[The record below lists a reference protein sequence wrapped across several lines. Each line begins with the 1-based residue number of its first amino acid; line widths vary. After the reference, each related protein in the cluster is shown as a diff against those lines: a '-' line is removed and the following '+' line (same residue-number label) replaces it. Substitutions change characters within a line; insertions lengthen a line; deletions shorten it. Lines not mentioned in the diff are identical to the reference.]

1 MKAFCPFNSGFN
13 YKPSPFDSK
22 FCALGLNLSLYWT
35 PKFITMVTSL
45 KFLAISCLFLLL
57 FNCKKKVVEGP
68 AGPQGPASDG
78 LTHYVG
84 EKFGGGVVFY
94 VYEDAIGEEH
104 GLIASLAD
112 VGTQLSWGFDG
123 TDVPNCESNWNGK
136 ENTDHIL
143 GAGAQAGDPAAICR
157 AYTGGGYTDWY
168 LPAIHELNTLG
179 DNLYL
184 INKTLETDNDP
195 NTTGL
200 NFGNSNYYW
209 SSTEMNA
216 SQAVAFQFAA
226 AISAKTNKYP
236 VRAFR
241 SF

>member
-1 MKAFCPFNSGFN
+1 MKV
-13 YKPSPFDSK
+13 K
-22 FCALGLNLSLYWT
+22 F
-35 PKFITMVTSL
+35 
-45 KFLAISCLFLLL
+45 KFLILSCLLL
-57 FNCKKKVVEGP
+57 FMNCKKQVVEGP
-68 AGPQGPASDG
+68 AGPQGPAGDG
-78 LTHYVG
+78 FTHYVG

-94 VYEDAIGEEH
+94 VFKDANGDEH
-104 GLIASLAD
+104 GLIASLFD
-112 VGTQLSWGFDG
+112 VGTQLPWGLDG
-123 TDVPNCESNWNGK
+123 TDVPNCESTWNGK
-136 ENTDHIL
+136 TNTDNMIA
-143 GAGAQAGDPAAICR
+143 AGAQAGDPAAICK
-157 AYTGGGYTDWY
+157 AFAGGGYTDWY

-184 INKTLETDNDP
+184 INKTLETDNDASSTP
-195 NTTGL
+195 L

-209 SSTEMNA
+209 SSTEMSS

>member
-1 MKAFCPFNSGFN
+1 MKNTF
-13 YKPSPFDSK
+13 Y
-22 FCALGLNLSLYWT
+22 T
-35 PKFITMVTSL
+35 
-45 KFLAISCLFLLL
+45 LLL
-57 FNCKKKVVEGP
+57 GSILLTSNCKKKTVEGP
-68 AGPQGPASDG
+68 AGPQGPAGTG

-94 VYEDAIGEEH
+94 VYQDANGEEH
-104 GLIASLAD
+104 GLITSLSD
-112 VGTQLSWGFDG
+112 VATQVSWGLDG
-123 TDVPNCESNWNGK
+123 TDVQNCESTWNGK
-136 ENTDHIL
+136 ENTNNIIN
-143 GAGAQAGDPAAICR
+143 AGAQAGDPASVCR
-157 AYTGGGYTDWY
+157 AFTGGGYTDWC

-195 NTTGL
+195 GSTPL

-209 SSTEMNA
+209 SSTEVA
-216 SQAVAFQFAA
+216 SNQAVAFQFAA
-226 AISAKTNKYP
+226 AISFKSNKYP

>member
-1 MKAFCPFNSGFN
+1 MIS
-13 YKPSPFDSK
+13 
-22 FCALGLNLSLYWT
+22 
-35 PKFITMVTSL
+35 SL
-45 KFLAISCLFLLL
+45 KFPAFVCLLLLL

-68 AGPQGPASDG
+68 IGPQGPAGDG

-84 EKFGGGVVFY
+84 EKFGGGVVCY
-94 VYEDAIGEEH
+94 VYKDANNEEH
-104 GLIASLAD
+104 GLITSLSD
-112 VGTQLSWGFDG
+112 VGTQLSWGLDG

-136 ENTDHIL
+136 ENTDHII
-143 GAGAQAGDPAAICR
+143 GAGAQTGDPAALCR

-195 NTTGL
+195 NSTAL

-241 SF
+241 LF